1 MAWTDKARAA
11 SAASRRAHKKAKVV
25 NPVSAK
31 GPLSARLKRQAKR
44 ATITVARKDRQAERV
59 YTGGNAQR
67 HIGRPRSGYNRM
79 DPPGYVRSARERAD
93 AVRSIA
99 KTTKRPAQMAERLQF
114 GKETWGQPKASKAY
128 STYNADKRKLSKP
141 VSGKRAGSAVTAM
154 GDAAKSHPNTHLE
167 DQQWAAKQ
175 YGGHP
180 SDYGRNPKNG
190 NLINSHRAFKLG
202 KPKKRK

>member
-154 GDAAKSHPNTHLE
+154 GDAANPIKTKIGYPKP
-167 DQQWAAKQ
+167 DRKPKVAKAAKG
-175 YGGHP
+175 YTISRG
-180 SDYGRNPKNG
+180 
-190 NLINSHRAFKLG
+190 INAG
-202 KPKKRK
+202 KTASRIGKKYSRG

>member
-141 VSGKRAGSAVTAM
+141 VTGKRAGNAVSEL
-154 GDAAKSHPNTHLE
+154 GDAANPIKTKIGYPKP
-167 DQQWAAKQ
+167 DRKPKVAKAAKG
-175 YGGHP
+175 YTISRG
-180 SDYGRNPKNG
+180 
-190 NLINSHRAFKLG
+190 INAG
-202 KPKKRK
+202 KTASRIGKKYSRG